1 MTAVTDQDHTEHP
14 DRRGDAPHEENK
26 PERDDRAHDHP
37 GEGGR
42 AAAGPSGQ
50 GDRDSADGPLRGDR
64 ADPAADPAR
73 RAGAGA
79 GPGGDGP
86 VARRAAGDAGA
97 EQPAA
102 AESRSHG
109 ARSVPPLAYDTPLR
123 LRLDALRELV
133 GLSRTRLD
141 SRTLAEAGR
150 ILEEAAVRRR
160 LSGQHTVVAIAG
172 ATGSGKSQLFNA
184 LAGVAISETGVRR
197 PTTAAPIACSWSDGA
212 ANLVE
217 RLGIPPR
224 LRRRPL
230 QATVDADERLRG
242 LVLVDLP
249 DHDSAA
255 VQHREQVDRVL
266 ALVDAVIWVV
276 DPEKYADAMLH
287 ERYLRP
293 MAAHAEVMFV
303 VLNQIDRLPG
313 EAAEQVLDDL
323 RRLLDEDGIALG
335 EYGEPGTTVLAL
347 SALTG
352 DGVGELR
359 EALSR
364 FVAERGAPARRI
376 SADVDIAAA
385 RLWPVYATRRRAG
398 LSEAAR
404 EEFSDRLADAVG
416 ATAAGEAAER
426 AWLRNA
432 NRACGTPWLRLWR
445 WCQDRGDPVTGRQM
459 LRGQPDEEVT
469 ARQRV
474 EQAVRT
480 VADRASDG
488 LPAPWAQ
495 AVREAAVRGSQGLPE
510 ALDELAVRA
519 GLPPGRPPRP
529 GWWPVAVLA
538 QAAMTVLQFVGGLW
552 LLGQIIGVASPNLGV
567 PVLLMAIGIVGGP
580 LIEWSCRM
588 AARGPARR
596 YGQEAERRLR
606 EAASGCGR
614 ARVLDPVAAELLR
627 YREVREQ
634 YGRVVG
640 VGAGAR
646 SGGG

>member
-14 DRRGDAPHEENK
+14 ENPEHPEH
-26 PERDDRAHDHP
+26 PERSEQHQHDASGGSEAAMRTDSGSPWDD
-37 GEGGR
+37 G
-42 AAAGPSGQ
+42 
-50 GDRDSADGPLRGDR
+50 LI
-64 ADPAADPAR
+64 AR
-73 RAGAGA
+73 RVNGNAEEEQ
-79 GPGGDGP
+79 
-86 VARRAAGDAGA
+86 RAVT
-97 EQPAA
+97 
-102 AESRSHG
+102 ESRAPG
-109 ARSVPPLAYDTPLR
+109 PQTVTPLAYDPHLGSR
-123 LRLDALRELV
+123 LEALRELV
-133 GLSRTRLD
+133 GLSRARLD
-141 SRTLAEAGR
+141 HRTLAQAGR
-150 ILEEAAVRRR
+150 VLDESAARRR

-184 LAGVAISETGVRR
+184 LAGVPISETGVRR

-212 ANLVE
+212 ASLIE

-230 QATVDADERLRG
+230 QATADADERLRG

-266 ALVDAVIWVV
+266 GLVDAVIWVV

-323 RRLLDEDGIALG
+323 RRLLDEDGIVLG
-335 EYGEPGTTVLAL
+335 EYGEPGTGVLAL

-352 DGVGELR
+352 DGMGELR
-359 EALSR
+359 EALGR

-385 RLWPVYATRRRAG
+385 RLWPVYATRRRTG
-398 LSEAAR
+398 LSEEAR

-445 WCQDRGDPVTGRQM
+445 WCQERSEPSTGRTS

-480 VADRASDG
+480 VADRASAG

-495 AVREAAVRGSQGLPE
+495 AVREAATRGSQGLPE

-529 GWWPVAVLA
+529 GWWPLAVLA
-538 QAAMTVLQFVGGLW
+538 QASMTILQFVGGLW
-552 LLGQIIGVASPNLGV
+552 LLGQIIGVVAPNLGV
-567 PVLLMAIGIVGGP
+567 PALLMVIGIVGGP

-596 YGQEAERRLR
+596 YGLEAERRLR

-614 ARVLDPVAAELLR
+614 ARVLDPVASELLR

-640 VGAGAR
+640 VGAGA
-646 SGGG
+646 GGR